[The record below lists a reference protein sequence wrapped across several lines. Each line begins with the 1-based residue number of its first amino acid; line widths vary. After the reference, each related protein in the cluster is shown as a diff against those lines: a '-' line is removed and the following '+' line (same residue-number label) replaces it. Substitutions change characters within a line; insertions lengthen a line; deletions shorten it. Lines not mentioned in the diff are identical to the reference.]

1 MPEGSI
7 EIPIV
12 FLGHRTIA
20 FLLYSDASVSPK
32 LNAVLA
38 DDGAASGL
46 QHERASL
53 IL

>member
-20 FLLYSDASVSPK
+20 FLYSDASVSPK

-46 QHERASL
+46 QHKRASL